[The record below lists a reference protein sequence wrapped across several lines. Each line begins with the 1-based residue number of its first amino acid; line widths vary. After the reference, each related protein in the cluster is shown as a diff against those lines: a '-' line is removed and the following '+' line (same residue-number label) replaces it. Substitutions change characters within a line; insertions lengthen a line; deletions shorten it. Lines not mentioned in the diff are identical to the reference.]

1 MTRAAVAVKVG
12 ALVFVAAVV
21 QATLLGAIDIAG
33 GRPDILL
40 VTVIAIALV
49 RGTTV
54 GAVAG
59 FVGGLLF
66 DLATF
71 GTLGVTSL
79 LLTLAGYWIGRYGET
94 TGRGRAHAPL
104 LSVLVMTVA
113 YAVAAYI
120 LHTILGDT
128 VSARIALVDSLLA
141 AVVGNLLLAL
151 PVYALVGRILG
162 PTERFDRLPE
172 VRLLGN

>member
-1 MTRAAVAVKVG
+1 VTRAATGVKVL
-12 ALVFVAAVV
+12 AIVFAAAVL
-21 QATLLGAIDIAG
+21 QASMLGAIDIGG
-33 GRPDILL
+33 GRPDLLL
-40 VTVIAIALV
+40 VAVVAIALA

-54 GAVAG
+54 GATAG

-94 TGRGRAHAPL
+94 TGRGRTHAPL
-104 LSVLVMTVA
+104 LSVLVMTIA
-113 YAVAAYI
+113 YAVAAYV

-128 VSARIALVDSLLA
+128 VSARVALVDALLA
-141 AVVGNLLLAL
+141 AVVGNLLLAV
-151 PVYALVGRILG
+151 PVHALVGRTLRG
-162 PTERFDRLPE
+162 SERLERLPE
-172 VRLLGN
+172 VRLLG

>member
-1 MTRAAVAVKVG
+1 VTHAIVAVKVL
-12 ALVFVAAVV
+12 AIVFVAAVL
-21 QATLLGAIDIAG
+21 QATMLGAVDIGG
-33 GRPDILL
+33 GRPDLLL
-40 VTVIAIALV
+40 VAVVAIALA

-54 GAVAG
+54 GAIVG

-94 TGRGRAHAPL
+94 TGRGRTHAPL

-113 YAVAAYI
+113 YAAAAYV

-128 VSARIALVDSLLA
+128 VSARIALIDALVP
-141 AVVGNLLLAL
+141 AVVGNLLLAV
-151 PVYALVGRILG
+151 PVHALVVRILRG
-162 PTERFDRLPE
+162 AERYERLPE
-172 VRLLGN
+172 VRLLG